1 MSTFSIENPATGATL
16 RTLEADSPESVKT
29 KLARARAG
37 QSAWR
42 ARPLRERI
50 EAIRRFR
57 GAIERDKERLAA
69 ITTSEVGK
77 PIAQSRNE
85 LNGLLG
91 RVDFF
96 LAESERTLA
105 REEVMA
111 DGGMVEL
118 IEHEPLGVVANI
130 SAWNYPYF
138 VGSNVFVPALI
149 AGNAVLYKPSEHAT
163 LTGLALAEAL
173 HASGVPEDVFIPI
186 LGAGAIGAAVSDLPV
201 DGIFFTG
208 SYATGRKVAEAAG
221 RSMTRVQLELGGK
234 DPVYIADDVDP
245 KAAAAG
251 TADGAFYN
259 AGQSCCAVERI
270 YVHEAIADRFI
281 EAFIEEVRG
290 FKVGD
295 PTDDTTYIGPLTRGA
310 QLAVLEAQ
318 IADAKQKGATG
329 RARRRA
335 PGSPWA
341 LLRADGAHGR
351 ERHHER
357 HARGVLRADHRHPA
371 RERRRAGGGRDE
383 RHRIRAHGGRVHEGP
398 RACRAH
404 PVARRRR
411 LGLLELLRSRQPAA
425 ALVRPAT
432 LRARPHALALRHL
445 GLHQAQGLA
454 PALAGLRPTRMSLH
468 HLTPR
473 SGSLHR
479 S

>member
-318 IADAKQKGATG
+318 IADAKQKGATVALG
-329 RARRRA
+329 GARLARPGHYFAPTVLTGVNGTMSVMREESFGPIIGIQRVKDDEQAVAAMNDTEYGLTAGVYTKDRARAERILSRVDAGSAYWNCCDRVSPRLPWSGRRHS
-335 PGSPWA
+335 G
-341 LLRADGAHGR
+341 
-351 ERHHER
+351 
-357 HARGVLRADHRHPA
+357 
-371 RERRRAGGGRDE
+371 
-383 RHRIRAHGGRVHEGP
+383 
-398 RACRAH
+398 
-404 PVARRRR
+404 
-411 LGLLELLRSRQPAA
+411 LGLTLSRYGILAFTKPKAWHLRSP
-425 ALVRPAT
+425 
-432 LRARPHALALRHL
+432 
-445 GLHQAQGLA
+445 G
-454 PALAGLRPTRMSLH
+454 
-468 HLTPR
+468 
-473 SGSLHR
+473 
-479 S
+479 

>member
-186 LGAGAIGAAVSDLPV
+186 LGAG
-201 DGIFFTG
+201 
-208 SYATGRKVAEAAG
+208 R
-221 RSMTRVQLELGGK
+221 
-234 DPVYIADDVDP
+234 
-245 KAAAAG
+245 
-251 TADGAFYN
+251 
-259 AGQSCCAVERI
+259 
-270 YVHEAIADRFI
+270 DR
-281 EAFIEEVRG
+281 RG
-290 FKVGD
+290 
-295 PTDDTTYIGPLTRGA
+295 
-310 QLAVLEAQ
+310 
-318 IADAKQKGATG
+318 
-329 RARRRA
+329 
-335 PGSPWA
+335 
-341 LLRADGAHGR
+341 
-351 ERHHER
+351 
-357 HARGVLRADHRHPA
+357 
-371 RERRRAGGGRDE
+371 
-383 RHRIRAHGGRVHEGP
+383 
-398 RACRAH
+398 
-404 PVARRRR
+404 
-411 LGLLELLRSRQPAA
+411 
-425 ALVRPAT
+425 
-432 LRARPHALALRHL
+432 
-445 GLHQAQGLA
+445 
-454 PALAGLRPTRMSLH
+454 GLRPPGRR
-468 HLTPR
+468 HL
-473 SGSLHR
+473 LHR
-479 S
+479 LVRDRSQGR

>member
-1 MSTFSIENPATGATL
+1 
-16 RTLEADSPESVKT
+16 
-29 KLARARAG
+29 
-37 QSAWR
+37 
-42 ARPLRERI
+42 
-50 EAIRRFR
+50 
-57 GAIERDKERLAA
+57 
-69 ITTSEVGK
+69 
-77 PIAQSRNE
+77 
-85 LNGLLG
+85 
-91 RVDFF
+91 
-96 LAESERTLA
+96 
-105 REEVMA
+105 MA

-295 PTDDTTYIGPLTRGA
+295 PTDDTTYIGPLTAARSS
-310 QLAVLEAQ
+310 
-318 IADAKQKGATG
+318 
-329 RARRRA
+329 RCSRRR
-335 PGSPWA
+335 SPT
-341 LLRADGAHGR
+341 
-351 ERHHER
+351 
-357 HARGVLRADHRHPA
+357 
-371 RERRRAGGGRDE
+371 
-383 RHRIRAHGGRVHEGP
+383 
-398 RACRAH
+398 
-404 PVARRRR
+404 
-411 LGLLELLRSRQPAA
+411 RSR
-425 ALVRPAT
+425 
-432 LRARPHALALRHL
+432 RARPSRSAARAWLALGTTSRRRCSR
-445 GLHQAQGLA
+445 A
-454 PALAGLRPTRMSLH
+454 
-468 HLTPR
+468 
-473 SGSLHR
+473 
-479 S
+479 

>member
-16 RTLEADSPESVKT
+16 RTLEADSPESVKA

-318 IADAKQKGATG
+318 IADAKQKGATVALG
-329 RARRRA
+329 GARLDRPGHYFAPTVLTGVNGTMSVMREESFGPIIGIQRVKDDEQAVAAMNDTEYGLTAGVYTKDRARAERILSRVDAGSAYWNCCDRVSPRLPWSGRRHS
-335 PGSPWA
+335 G
-341 LLRADGAHGR
+341 
-351 ERHHER
+351 
-357 HARGVLRADHRHPA
+357 
-371 RERRRAGGGRDE
+371 
-383 RHRIRAHGGRVHEGP
+383 
-398 RACRAH
+398 
-404 PVARRRR
+404 
-411 LGLLELLRSRQPAA
+411 LGLTLSRYGILAFTKPKAWHLRSPA
-425 ALVRPAT
+425 
-432 LRARPHALALRHL
+432 
-445 GLHQAQGLA
+445 
-454 PALAGLRPTRMSLH
+454 
-468 HLTPR
+468 
-473 SGSLHR
+473 
-479 S
+479 